1 MDDFYQQLSYQLMNQ
16 MSEEMT
22 RLSRRLFFNQEKNA
36 KEVPVEL
43 LKELVTYFKVGM
55 VFSTE
60 KNKKKIYKNIQFHYM

>member
-1 MDDFYQQLSYQLMNQ
+1 MKKL
-16 MSEEMT
+16 T

-60 KNKKKIYKNIQFHYM
+60 RIKKDFKNIQFHYM